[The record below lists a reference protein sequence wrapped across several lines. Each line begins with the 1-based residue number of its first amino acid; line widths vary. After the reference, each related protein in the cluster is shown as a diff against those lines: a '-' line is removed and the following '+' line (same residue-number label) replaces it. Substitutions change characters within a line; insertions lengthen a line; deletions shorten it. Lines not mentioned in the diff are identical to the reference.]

1 MLVRTLLGKKSPLK
15 KAAILFLKVAIPLT
29 LFAYLLWRVDPEHY
43 RVFWE
48 QPKRWDLMGLALLT
62 AFLAIIVSILRWR
75 RLVLAFQ
82 IPFTPTEA
90 LRLGFLGYL
99 LNFISFGSV
108 GGDLFKA
115 ILVAKDKP
123 QRRPE
128 AVASVLLDR
137 AIGLL
142 GLILLASISL
152 IAFSGAGL
160 PAPLVVIRDWST
172 GLALLSIIALL
183 TAIYAGT
190 WFDRLIDWGS
200 GIPVAG
206 ETLAR
211 MARALRLLRHQH
223 MTLLSVIVTSVG
235 VHGLLAFSVYLISCG
250 AYVEHPSFADHLKV
264 VPPALAAGA
273 LPLAP
278 GGLGYQEA
286 ALAKLFDTLPD
297 IPAGYSGMLVATIY
311 RLVTI
316 VIAGFGLPFYWTKQ
330 TREVQ
335 LEKK

>member
-1 MLVRTLLGKKSPLK
+1 MKQ
-15 KAAILFLKVAIPLT
+15 AAFLFLKVAIPLA

-48 QPKRWDLMGLALLT
+48 QPKRWDLLALAIAS
-62 AFLAIIVSILRWR
+62 AFLAIIVGILRWR
-75 RLVLAFQ
+75 RLVIAFQ

-99 LNFISFGSV
+99 LNFVSFGSV

-142 GLILLASISL
+142 GLILLASLSL
-152 IAFSGAGL
+152 IAFSGSGL

-172 GLALLSIIALL
+172 GIAAASIIALL
-183 TAIYAGT
+183 TAIYAGA

-200 GIPVAG
+200 GLPIAG

-223 MTLLSVIVTSVG
+223 MTLLSVIVASVV
-235 VHGLLAFSVYLISCG
+235 VHGLLSFSVYLISCG
-250 AYVEHPSFADHLKV
+250 AYTEHPSLADHLKV

-286 ALAKLFDTLPD
+286 ALAKLFEMLPD
-297 IPAGYSGMLVATIY
+297 MPVGYSGMLVATIY

-316 VIAGFGLPFYWTKQ
+316 VIAGFGLPFYWAKQ
-330 TREVQ
+330 HSIAEPVPQTTGPV
-335 LEKK
+335 

>member
-1 MLVRTLLGKKSPLK
+1 MSEAKIPLK
-15 KAAILFLKVAIPLT
+15 QAVILFLKVAIPLA

-48 QPKRWDLMGLALLT
+48 QPKRWDLMGLAVAS
-62 AFLAIIVSILRWR
+62 AFLAIIVGILRWR
-75 RLVLAFQ
+75 QLVIAFQ
-82 IPFTPTEA
+82 IPFTPSEA

-142 GLILLASISL
+142 GLILLASMSL

-160 PAPLVVIRDWST
+160 SPPLIVIRDWST
-172 GLALLSIIALL
+172 IVAAVSIVALL
-183 TAIYAGT
+183 TAIYAGA

-206 ETLAR
+206 EILAR

-223 MTLLSVIVTSVG
+223 MTLLAVIMASLV
-235 VHGLLAFSVYLISCG
+235 VHALLSFSVYLISCG
-250 AYVEHPSFADHLKV
+250 AYTDHPSLADHLKV

-286 ALAKLFDTLPD
+286 ALAKLFETLPD
-297 IPAGYSGMLVATIY
+297 LPVGFSGMLVATIF

-316 VIAGFGLPFYWTKQ
+316 VIAGFGLPFYWAKQ
-330 TREVQ
+330 NTQVDAHS
-335 LEKK
+335 

>member
-1 MLVRTLLGKKSPLK
+1 MK
-15 KAAILFLKVAIPLT
+15 KAAILFLKVAIPLA
-29 LFAYLLWRVDPEHY
+29 LFAYLLGRVDPEHY

-48 QPKRWDLMGLALLT
+48 QPKRWDLMTLALAS
-62 AFLAIIVSILRWR
+62 AFLAIIISFMRWR
-75 RLVLAFQ
+75 SLVRAFQ
-82 IPFTPTEA
+82 IPFTPGEA

-115 ILVAKDKP
+115 ILVAKDRP

-142 GLILLASISL
+142 GLVLLASMSL
-152 IAFSGAGL
+152 IAFSGSGL
-160 PAPLVVIRDWST
+160 PTPLIVIRDWAT
-172 GLALLSIIALL
+172 AVALASLVALL
-183 TAIYAGT
+183 TAIYAGA

-200 GIPVAG
+200 GIPVVGKA
-206 ETLAR
+206 LAR

-223 MTLLSVIVTSVG
+223 LTLLGVIVASVG
-235 VHGLLAFSVYLISCG
+235 VHTLLAFSIYLISCG
-250 AYVEHPSFADHLKV
+250 AYTECPSFADHLMV

-286 ALAKLFDTLPD
+286 AIAKLFETLPD
-297 IPAGYSGMLVATIY
+297 VPEGYSGMLVATIY

-316 VIAGFGLPFYWTKQ
+316 VIAGFGLPFYWSKQ
-330 TREVQ
+330 VREVQ
-335 LEKK
+335 DVAAQAEFTS

>member
-1 MLVRTLLGKKSPLK
+1 LK
-15 KAAILFLKVAIPLT
+15 KAAILFLKVAIPLA
-29 LFAYLLWRVDPEHY
+29 LFTYLLWRVDPEHY

-48 QPKRWDLMGLALLT
+48 QPKRWDLMAGALASAL
-62 AFLAIIVSILRWR
+62 LAIIVGILRWR
-75 RLVLAFQ
+75 QLVLAFQ
-82 IPFTPTEA
+82 IPFTPSEA

-123 QRRPE
+123 KRRPE

-152 IAFSGAGL
+152 IAFSGSGL
-160 PAPLVVIRDWST
+160 PAPLVLIRDWST
-172 GLALLSIIALL
+172 GVAIASIIALL
-183 TAIYAGT
+183 TAIYAGA

-200 GIPVAG
+200 GIPLVG

-223 MTLLSVIVTSVG
+223 LTLLSVIVSSVC
-235 VHGLLAFSVYLISCG
+235 VHALLSFSVYLISCG
-250 AYVEHPSFADHLKV
+250 AYTAHPSLTDHLKV

-286 ALAKLFDTLPD
+286 ALANLFETLPD

-316 VIAGFGLPFYWTKQ
+316 VIAGFGLPFYWAKQ
-330 TREVQ
+330 AREVQ
-335 LEKK
+335 NIPAESVSTS

>member
-1 MLVRTLLGKKSPLK
+1 MKNALLL
-15 KAAILFLKVAIPLT
+15 ILKVAIPLA
-29 LFAYLLWRVDPEHY
+29 LFGYLLWRVDPEHY
-43 RVFWE
+43 RVFWN
-48 QPKRWDLMGLALLT
+48 QPKRWDLLTLAV
-62 AFLAIIVSILRWR
+62 ASSFLAIIVGILRWR
-75 RLVLAFQ
+75 RLVLAFH
-82 IPFTPTEA
+82 IPFSASEA

-99 LNFISFGSV
+99 LNFVSFGSV

-128 AVASVLLDR
+128 VIASVLLDR

-142 GLILLASISL
+142 GLILLASLSL
-152 IAFSGAGL
+152 IAFSGSDL
-160 PAPLVVIRDWST
+160 PAPLVVIRNWST
-172 GLALLSIIALL
+172 GVAVAAIVALL
-183 TAIYAGT
+183 TAIYAGA

-200 GIPVAG
+200 AIPLVG
-206 ETLAR
+206 KTLAR

-223 MTLLSVIVTSVG
+223 WTLLSVIVASVA
-235 VHGLLAFSVYLISCG
+235 VHGLLSFSVYLISCG
-250 AYVEHPSFADHLKV
+250 AYTNHPSLADHLKV

-286 ALAKLFDTLPD
+286 ALAKLFETLPD
-297 IPAGYSGMLVATIY
+297 MPVGYSGMLVATIY

-316 VIAGFGLPFYWTKQ
+316 VIAGFGLPFYWTRKEIEPEALAQ
-330 TREVQ
+330 GHSLSKIEC
-335 LEKK
+335 

>member
-1 MLVRTLLGKKSPLK
+1 MGKTFPLK
-15 KAAILFLKVAIPLT
+15 KAAILFLKVAIPLA

-48 QPKRWDLMGLALLT
+48 QPKRWELMGLALAT

-75 RLVLAFQ
+75 RLVLAFE
-82 IPFTPTEA
+82 IPFTATEA

-152 IAFSGAGL
+152 IAFSGSSL
-160 PAPLVVIRDWST
+160 PAPLVVIRDWAT
-172 GLALLSIIALL
+172 GVALVSIVALL

-200 GIPVAG
+200 GIPILG

-223 MTLLSVIVTSVG
+223 MTLLSLIVTAVG
-235 VHGLLAFSVYLISCG
+235 VHALLAFSIYLISCG
-250 AYVEHPSFADHLKV
+250 AYTEHPSLADHLKV

-286 ALAKLFDTLPD
+286 ALAKLFETLPNM
-297 IPAGYSGMLVATIY
+297 PVGYSGMLVATIY

-330 TREVQ
+330 TRDVQ
-335 LEKK
+335 LETAQDGSGH

>member
-1 MLVRTLLGKKSPLK
+1 MK
-15 KAAILFLKVAIPLT
+15 KAAILFLKVAIPLA
-29 LFAYLLWRVDPEHY
+29 LFGYLLWRVDREYY

-48 QPKRWDLMGLALLT
+48 QPKRWDLMLLAT
-62 AFLAIIVSILRWR
+62 ATALMAIIVSILRWR

-82 IPFTPTEA
+82 IPFTPSEA

-137 AIGLL
+137 AVGLL
-142 GLILLASISL
+142 GLILLASVSL
-152 IAFSGAGL
+152 IAFSGGGL
-160 PAPLVVIRDWST
+160 PAPLAVIRDWST
-172 GLALLSIIALL
+172 GLALASIVALL
-183 TAIYAGT
+183 TAIYAGA
-190 WFDRLIDWGS
+190 WFDRLIDWGN
-200 GIPVAG
+200 GIPIAG
-206 ETLAR
+206 ESLAR
-211 MARALRLLRHQH
+211 MARALRLLRRQH
-223 MTLLSVIVTSVG
+223 WTLLSVIVASVG
-235 VHGLLAFSVYLISCG
+235 VHALLSFSIYLISCG
-250 AYVEHPSFADHLKV
+250 AYTEHPSLADHLMV

-286 ALAKLFDTLPD
+286 ALAKLFETLPD
-297 IPAGYSGMLVATIY
+297 MPEGYSGMLVATIY
-311 RLVTI
+311 RLITL
-316 VIAGFGLPFYWTKQ
+316 VIAGFGLPFYWAKQ
-330 TREVQ
+330 SRDDIKIVN
-335 LEKK
+335 

>member
-1 MLVRTLLGKKSPLK
+1 MK
-15 KAAILFLKVAIPLT
+15 KAAILFLKVAVPML

-43 RVFWE
+43 RVFWQ
-48 QPKRWDLMGLALLT
+48 QPKRWDLMCLALASAL
-62 AFLAIIVSILRWR
+62 LAILIGILRWR
-75 RLVLAFQ
+75 RLVLAFD
-82 IPFTPTEA
+82 IPFTPGEA

-99 LNFISFGSV
+99 LNFVSFGSV

-128 AVASVLLDR
+128 AIASVLLDR

-142 GLILLASISL
+142 GLILLASFSL
-152 IAFSGAGL
+152 IAFSGKGL
-160 PAPLVVIRDWST
+160 PPPLVVIRDWST
-172 GLALLSIIALL
+172 GIAVVSIIALL
-183 TAIYAGT
+183 TAIYAGA

-200 GIPVAG
+200 RMPVAG
-206 ETLAR
+206 EPLAR

-223 MTLLSVIVTSVG
+223 ATLFMLIVSAVA
-235 VHGLLAFSVYLISCG
+235 VHGLLTFSIYLISCG
-250 AYVEHPSFADHLKV
+250 AYTQHPSLADHLMV

-286 ALAKLFDTLPD
+286 ALANLFETLPD
-297 IPAGYSGMLVATIY
+297 MPAGYSGMLVATIY

-330 TREVQ
+330 TQEVQ
-335 LEKK
+335 EVAAHMELSK

>member
-1 MLVRTLLGKKSPLK
+1 MK
-15 KAAILFLKVAIPLT
+15 KAAILFLKVAIPLA

-48 QPKRWDLMGLALLT
+48 QPKRWDMMALALAS
-62 AFLAIIVSILRWR
+62 AFFAIIVSILRWR
-75 RLVLAFQ
+75 SLVLAFK
-82 IPFTPTEA
+82 IPFTPSEA

-128 AVASVLLDR
+128 AIASVLLDR

-142 GLILLASISL
+142 GLVLLASISL
-152 IAFSGAGL
+152 IAFSGSGL
-160 PAPLVVIRDWST
+160 PTPLVVIRDWAT
-172 GLALLSIIALL
+172 GVAVASIVALL
-183 TAIYAGT
+183 TAIYAGA

-200 GIPVAG
+200 GIPIVG
-206 ETLAR
+206 KSLAR

-223 MTLLSVIVTSVG
+223 LTLLSVIVASVG
-235 VHGLLAFSVYLISCG
+235 VHTLLALSIYLISCG
-250 AYVEHPSFADHLKV
+250 AYTAHPSLADHLMV

-273 LPLAP
+273 IPLAP

-286 ALAKLFDTLPD
+286 ALAKLFETLPD
-297 IPAGYSGMLVATIY
+297 LPDGYSGMLVATIY

-330 TREVQ
+330 AQEVQ
-335 LEKK
+335 NIAKQAEQTG